1 MTLFS
6 SEFLKSR
13 YLRPGSQLFE
23 SSSSKKDPLTEDLEY
38 ALNLAENKIGGS
50 GKAADSSSYDSI
62 KRILDRIPS
71 EMIKEE
77 KPNPFARF
85 GFGHK
90 AKDENHEAVHHEA
103 KPLS

>member
-1 MTLFS
+1 MASTAISANTNPFEPGNYLNNS
-6 SEFLKSR
+6 SSPDS
-13 YLRPGSQLFE
+13 PGSLFNAATAFNN
-23 SSSSKKDPLTEDLEY
+23 SGN
-38 ALNLAENKIGGS
+38 LNK
-50 GKAADSSSYDSI
+50 
-62 KRILDRIPS
+62 PS
-71 EMIKEE
+71 TNKEE